1 MADSDDSARVDE
13 PLARS
18 VAVGLAAGR
27 VAIGA
32 GIWLAPGVAWKALG
46 FGEAP
51 RGAALALGRLAATR
65 DLVLGGWQL
74 AAVDDRDRLRRLVAA
89 GTLVDAADAL
99 AFGLA
104 LREDG
109 MRDAAIRGLA
119 AAAGATVAGAWMA
132 RRLRAS
138 ES

>member
-1 MADSDDSARVDE
+1 MPDSDDATRVDE

-18 VAVGLAAGR
+18 VAIALASGR
-27 VAIGA
+27 LAIGA
-32 GIWLAPGVAWKALG
+32 GIWLAPARGWKGLG

-89 GTLVDAADAL
+89 GALVDAADAL

-109 MRDAAIRGLA
+109 MRDAAVRGLA
-119 AAAGATVAGAWMA
+119 AAAGAAVAGAWMT
-132 RRLRAS
+132 RRLGA
-138 ES
+138 